1 MTNTRLLANAAAV
14 LVKAIDFGFEAVQY
28 DIDTR
33 SGGGGGPLVFDYG
46 ASAMWVV
53 NHNLGRNVS
62 VEVLSV
68 GGAKIGAEV
77 LQYSLN
83 QVRVYFEVPV
93 PGKVLI
99 R

>member
-1 MTNTRLLANAAAV
+1 
-14 LVKAIDFGFEAVQY
+14 
-28 DIDTR
+28 
-33 SGGGGGPLVFDYG
+33 
-46 ASAMWVV
+46 MWVI
-53 NHNLGRNVS
+53 NHNLGRAVS